1 MVLSKCLGN
10 PSLCAHVAFRT
21 AFLIACIKIMPMK
34 ADFRELSIP
43 SYYLRERLS
52 LGKSQSSQE
61 NFLGKQPLCRRF
73 WHYSAGESLVSG
85 NSPSL
90 VIQDDFFLLANACV
104 WFISR
109 WGCSFPSL
117 PVRQAWPWVPRPH
130 WWILAPALWSRTSWA
145 FFYLNGFHRVT
156 KPINKGMRGQN

>member
-10 PSLCAHVAFRT
+10 PSLCARVAFRT

-73 WHYSAGESLVSG
+73 
-85 NSPSL
+85 
-90 VIQDDFFLLANACV
+90 
-104 WFISR
+104 
-109 WGCSFPSL
+109 
-117 PVRQAWPWVPRPH
+117 
-130 WWILAPALWSRTSWA
+130 
-145 FFYLNGFHRVT
+145 
-156 KPINKGMRGQN
+156 